1 MTASSRVSP
10 RAGIRVRPLG
20 ASTEGWRPPG
30 RVSNVSPDG
39 SAYAAQNV
47 VGRLRGQVGDDP
59 PGVHMVHDLQPAHGG

>member
-30 RVSNVSPDG
+30 KVSKVNPDG
-39 SAYAAQNV
+39 SVDALQNV
-47 VGRLRGQVGDDP
+47 VRRLRREVGDNR
-59 PGVHMVHDLQPAHGG
+59 PGMHMVHDLQPAHGG